1 MLVYTPVMETS
12 EAQKTTG
19 QRIREERKARGLYQ
33 HELAARVKLSVQTIR
48 NIEADRHDPRL
59 SNLREIA
66 RALGVRAADL
76 L

>member
-1 MLVYTPVMETS
+1 MVMYNVLMETM
-12 EAQKTTG
+12 EGTTG
-19 QRIREERKARGLYQ
+19 QRIRAARKERGLYQ
-33 HELAARVKLSVQTIR
+33 HELAARVKLSTQTIR

-66 RALGVRAADL
+66 RALDVPVSDL

>member
-1 MLVYTPVMETS
+1 MVMYTTRMETM
-12 EAQKTTG
+12 EKTTG
-19 QRIREERKARGLYQ
+19 KKIRDARKNRGLYQ
-33 HELAARVKLSVQTIR
+33 HELAARVGLSTQTIR

-66 RALGVRAADL
+66 RALGVPVADL